1 MEGLFVILG
10 LALVGTI
17 LIVFIQDSKIPG
29 IGILISLFVGALI
42 FLQVLPKIT
51 HIVSVFDELASRA
64 SLNKF
69 YLATIFKIIGI
80 SYIAEFGAQVCRDA
94 GQGAVA
100 TKVEFAA
107 KVLVMVLAIPII
119 VAVLE
124 TVVRLL
130 P

>member
-10 LALVGTI
+10 LALVATVM
-17 LIVFIQDSKIPG
+17 IVFIQESRIPG
-29 IGILISLFVGALI
+29 LGIMVSVFAGAII
-42 FLQVLPKIT
+42 FLYILPKIT
-51 HIVSVFDELASRA
+51 HVITVFDELASRA

-80 SYIAEFGAQVCRDA
+80 AYIAEFGAQICRDA
-94 GQGAVA
+94 GQGAIA

-107 KVLVMVLAIPII
+107 KVLVMVLAVPII
-119 VAVLE
+119 AAILE
-124 TVVRLL
+124 SVVRLL